1 MRAHL
6 RGVTVVTVTCLWLCA
21 FASRSGCC
29 VVLQPALPSLASRTR
44 IFASDQALYD
54 YIKDPGYNR
63 EEGKPQV
70 CQ

>member
-1 MRAHL
+1 
-6 RGVTVVTVTCLWLCA
+6 
-21 FASRSGCC
+21 

>member
-1 MRAHL
+1 MI
-6 RGVTVVTVTCLWLCA
+6 VTCLWLCA
-21 FASRSGCC
+21 FACC

-70 CQ
+70 

>member
-1 MRAHL
+1 MI
-6 RGVTVVTVTCLWLCA
+6 VTCLWLCA
-21 FASRSGCC
+21 FACC

-54 YIKDPGYNR
+54 YIKDPRYNR